1 MTHERAGAARHP
13 TFAYVGCFTHGTPT
27 HHEYAHGKG
36 ISVYR
41 IDRQTGAWALVQICE
56 AAPNPG
62 FLVLDHSQK
71 FLYAGHGS
79 ASEVSSYSI
88 EQQTGNLTPLNRQET
103 SGHNS
108 VHLNMDPANRYVV
121 VANGPGVAV
130 FPINGDGSLAASSD
144 RVVPAGEPGRQK
156 QMQKAHPHHI
166 VFDPS
171 GRFLV
176 APDHGIDRIHVYQL
190 DPSSGKLAASSV
202 PPVKSRSGAAPR
214 HIAFHPT
221 RPFAYIVNELD
232 CTVTAYRWNGDR
244 GALTPIQVLPRTPP
258 TYTGDDR
265 GSEIAV
271 APSGNFVYASNRGH
285 DSIVIFS
292 VEDTTGMLNNVGW
305 EPTQGKKPRFFGL
318 DRSGDLLYAANVET
332 DTIVIF
338 RVDNETGKLTPTGQI
353 VETASP
359 TCIVFAYF

>member
-1 MTHERAGAARHP
+1 M
-13 TFAYVGCFTHGTPT
+13 
-27 HHEYAHGKG
+27 
-36 ISVYR
+36 
-41 IDRQTGAWALVQICE
+41 
-56 AAPNPG
+56 
-62 FLVLDHSQK
+62 
-71 FLYAGHGS
+71 
-79 ASEVSSYSI
+79 
-88 EQQTGNLTPLNRQET
+88 
-103 SGHNS
+103 
-108 VHLNMDPANRYVV
+108 
-121 VANGPGVAV
+121 
-130 FPINGDGSLAASSD
+130 
-144 RVVPAGEPGRQK
+144 
-156 QMQKAHPHHI
+156 
-166 VFDPS
+166 
-171 GRFLV
+171 
-176 APDHGIDRIHVYQL
+176 YQL